1 MSIGDKAFN
10 TSDGISGALA
20 ECFVTI
26 DGDRYNF
33 FVMTEFKSKFKF
45 NSKKVG
51 ILGRTGKANRPT
63 GWEGTWTAKMHYCSP
78 IFRKVLYEYKK
89 TGKMP
94 SFEIQITN
102 EDGAST
108 VGRQTVVHKGCYI
121 DDAVLAQ
128 FDANADDT
136 LSEDVS
142 GTFDDFEIP
151 EEFKLL
157 DGMK

>member
-1 MSIGDKAFN
+1 MAIGQNVFN

-26 DGDRYNF
+26 DGNRYNF
-33 FVMTEFKSKFKF
+33 FVMTEFESKFKF

-63 GWEGTWTAKMHYCSP
+63 GWEGSWSAKMHYCTP
-78 IFRKVLYEYKK
+78 IFRKILYEYKK

-94 SFEIQITN
+94 SFEIQVTN
-102 EDGAST
+102 EDESSS

-121 DDAVLAQ
+121 DDAILAK

-136 LSEDVS
+136 LAEEVS

-151 EEFKLL
+151 EEFKMPT
-157 DGMK
+157 GMI